1 VRIPGLH
8 RYTLRSVTFL
18 HRTTEASNHAYSP
31 AAVLGIVGPRAYW
44 SCCAWSDHALA
55 DVSIL
60 EVSDDLRVARW
71 EVSYEWEHYTRSNQ
85 SYRFA
90 ILRVAYDCAEQR
102 YASLSEELYAD
113 RSSSTPL
120 RSAISDMAHLSWS
133 EAKPGSI
140 EDRQLRAVCETHSTT
155 ARAA

>member
-1 VRIPGLH
+1 MRTVQLQCLGLLVLAH
-8 RYTLRSVTFL
+8 IGAVALGQTTHSLTLVSAGAF
-18 HRTTEASNHAYSP
+18 YSLR
-31 AAVLGIVGPRAYW
+31 V
-44 SCCAWSDHALA
+44 SD
-55 DVSIL
+55 L

-113 RSSSTPL
+113 RPSSTPL
-120 RSAISDMAHLSWS
+120 RSASNDMAHLSWS